1 MMMMQRKLNM
11 KLIEERSKE
20 RTIIP
25 LPNSDSQNM
34 KEGGGD
40 GRGDF

>member
-1 MMMMQRKLNM
+1 M
-11 KLIEERSKE
+11 KLMEERSKE

-34 KEGGGD
+34 KEGVETGGGFLGESAD
-40 GRGDF
+40 A